1 MPLAARSTLVAALA
15 LAAPAAEAQ
24 RRGED
29 HHTAPRNAAV
39 NAAGAR
45 LVRIHARAGEL
56 RVTGV
61 DGLAEARIKGTARAS
76 EREDLDDITLRA
88 ERRGD
93 VVEIEVVIPEQ
104 RGEHWGSYYRGLDL
118 EIEVPRAVALEVDD
132 SSGNAEFRRVGAL
145 DLEDSSGEIVIRD
158 AAGAV
163 RVEDSS
169 GGIEIEGVRGDVTLR
184 DSSGDIEVRDVTG
197 RVTVEDDASG
207 SIYASKVTGTV
218 HVRDDSS
225 GDIEVADVGGDFVV
239 DHDGSGDVR
248 HRGVKGEVR
257 VPPSRAERRARRAR
271 ERDRDRGWQ

>member
-1 MPLAARSTLVAALA
+1 MPHVARSSLVIALLA
-15 LAAPAAEAQ
+15 AAPAAHAQ
-24 RRGED
+24 RWGED

-45 LVRIHARAGEL
+45 LVRVRARAGEL
-56 RVTGV
+56 RVDGV
-61 DGLAEARIKGTARAS
+61 DGIDEARIKGTARAS
-76 EREDLDDITLRA
+76 EREELADITLRA

-104 RGEHWGSYYRGLDL
+104 RGAQWGNHYRGLDL
-118 EIEVPRAVALEVDD
+118 EIEVPRAVALDVDD
-132 SSGNAEFRRVGAL
+132 GSGSAEFRHVGAL
-145 DLEDSSGEIVIRD
+145 DLQDSSGEIVIRD

-184 DSSGDIEVRDVTG
+184 DSSGEIEVRDVTG

-257 VPPSRAERRARRAR
+257 VPLSRAERRAQRRA
-271 ERDRDRGWQ
+271 RDRGWQ